1 MTASD
6 RPLASVT
13 FVGNATTVLRMGDF
27 TLLTDPNF
35 LHAGQR
41 AYLGYGMWTRRL
53 KDPALD
59 IPDLPPL
66 DGILLSHLHGDHF
79 DRVARR
85 GLPRDLTV
93 VTTPAAQRRLRR
105 WGFRAANGLATWES
119 HVFVRG
125 DQLLRVTAVPAHH
138 GPLGLKRLMP
148 PTMGE
153 IVELERDGRPLL
165 RLYIS
170 GDTLYHRELAEIPRR
185 YPHVDAMLVHLGGT
199 RVLGVLLT
207 LDGRQGNQLTRLMRP
222 RVTVPIHYDDY
233 TVMRSPL
240 RDYVDEVNRNAS
252 VTQLLTVRR
261 GETVQLPLPSVPDIT
276 GA

>member
-1 MTASD
+1 
-6 RPLASVT
+6 
-13 FVGNATTVLRMGDF
+13 MGDF

-66 DGILLSHLHGDHF
+66 DGVLLSHLHGDHF

-85 GLPRDLTV
+85 DLPRHLTV

-119 HVFVRG
+119 HEFVRG
-125 DQLLRVTAVPAHH
+125 DQVLRVTAVPAHH
-138 GPLGLKRLMP
+138 GPHGLKWLLP

-153 IVELERDGRPLL
+153 IVEWEREGQPLL
-165 RLYIS
+165 CLYIS
-170 GDTLYHRELAEIPRR
+170 GDTLYRPDFAEIPRR
-185 YPHVDAMLVHLGGT
+185 YPRIDAMLVHLGGT
-199 RVLGVLLT
+199 RVLGVQLT
-207 LDGRQGNQLTRLMRP
+207 LDGSQGHQLTRLMRP

-240 RDYVDEVNRNAS
+240 RDYVDEVNRDAS
-252 VTQLLTVRR
+252 ITQLLTVRR
-261 GETVQLPLPSVPDIT
+261 GETVELPVPRVPDL
-276 GA
+276 GSA

>member
-1 MTASD
+1 MGTSD
-6 RPLASVT
+6 PTASVT
-13 FVGNATTVLRMGDF
+13 FVGNATTLLRLGGF

-53 KDPALD
+53 KDPALG
-59 IPDLPPL
+59 IPDLPSL
-66 DGILLSHLHGDHF
+66 DAVLLSHLHGDHF

-85 GLPRDLTV
+85 GLPRHLPV

-105 WGFRAANGLATWES
+105 WGFRAASGLATWES
-119 HVFVRG
+119 HEFVRG

-138 GPLGLKRLMP
+138 GPRGLARLLP

-153 IVELERDGRPLL
+153 IIELERDGQPLL
-165 RLYIS
+165 RVYVS
-170 GDTLYHRELAEIPRR
+170 GDTLYRADLAEIPRR
-185 YPHVDAMLVHLGGT
+185 YPRIDAMLVHLGGT
-199 RVLGVLLT
+199 RILGVLLT
-207 LDGRQGNQLTRLMRP
+207 LDGRQGNRLTRLIRP

-240 RDYVDEVNRNAS
+240 RDYVSELDREAP
-252 VTQLLTVRR
+252 VTRLLTVRR
-261 GETVQLPLPSVPDIT
+261 GETVELPVSRVPN
-276 GA
+276 A